1 MTRMDRIN
9 ELEAAALRIQR
20 NPDNIIGGLKAFNS
34 GYETHL
40 KPAAQRKLDKINSE
54 MGILLDAAIQEIHQ
68 QEPTGAHDMKQYEFS
83 MINKRTGR
91 PEHARATAANAVIA
105 HAQIVLAYGTQFAIA
120 ELHSATRPPHYTAGE
135 IDCADFPAADTAWLI
150 QQADQIQGA

>member
-54 MGILLDAAIQEIHQ
+54 MSVLLNEAMEAILEQEQTTRPMPI
-68 QEPTGAHDMKQYEFS
+68 TYT
-83 MINKRTGR
+83 TGR
-91 PEHARATAANAVIA
+91 TYDSPQVLEIEIETRKEDEFGLEEITATFRDQSRHISGRVTALVFPDGIGPAVLTEYDA
-105 HAQIVLAYGTQFAIA
+105 GRYEAI
-120 ELHSATRPPHYTAGE
+120 
-135 IDCADFPAADTAWLI
+135 
-150 QQADQIQGA
+150 